1 MSLALFAPVAQW
13 LEQLTHNQL
22 VVGSSPTRRTTN
34 TTFQMDQTPRPHPYV
49 YAGLHTSSQSTI
61 RYKRSFNRGELNIL
75 LQVVCETSDVT
86 SDELIS
92 KLRTRHLSDVR
103 KIFFKIGRELFN
115 FQFRVLGEY
124 LGERDH
130 STVVYSNAR
139 AGELIE
145 IDKDFRTLY
154 YRCLYQTA
162 KKLTSNGYELKTSG
176 TLYPDGAPEERLVCD
191 AQAASISYS

>member
-1 MSLALFAPVAQW
+1 M
-13 LEQLTHNQL
+13 

-103 KIFFKIGRELFN
+103 KILYKIRRELFK
-115 FQFRVLGEY
+115 FKLRLFGEY